1 MVRLAENKDF
11 DFVKK
16 SWTVCFDDSPE
27 FIDWNFEFNYSPK
40 NTVIA
45 EDDGIPA
52 SVMQLVPYKM
62 NLGGVSFDVRY
73 ISGVATLPEYRGR
86 GLVRRLFD
94 FGIPHM
100 KSLGC
105 DISILVPAV
114 DGMYEKFGYRKIC
127 RGMLCD
133 ANTANGF
140 AAYNT
145 IDEKLIS
152 TVQTLYRKEMTHKSV
167 YIERSTDNFRKILTD
182 LLCLSHGSVLIN
194 ERDGIPVGYAFAYP
208 KDGIYK
214 VCEICGDISLNT
226 KPAAASPVMARII
239 NPESVAAK
247 LSLELPDL
255 DAGALTEWVFDRF
268 DTQSKGYIN
277 LLL

>member
-1 MVRLAENKDF
+1 MIRLAEDRDF
-11 DFVKK
+11 DFVKN

-27 FIDWNFEFNYSPK
+27 FVDWNFEFNYSPE

-45 EDDGIPA
+45 EADGVPA

-62 NLGGVSFDVRY
+62 NLGGASLNIRY
-73 ISGVATLPEYRGR
+73 ISGVATMPEYRGR
-86 GLVRRLFD
+86 GLVRSLFD
-94 FGIPHM
+94 FCIPHM

-105 DISILVPAV
+105 DISILVPDV

-127 RGMLCD
+127 PRTLCCV
-133 ANTANGF
+133 NTIEGF

-145 IDEKLIS
+145 IDDKLIS
-152 TVQTLYRKEMTHKSV
+152 AVTQLYTKEMSNKSV
-167 YIERSTDNFRKILTD
+167 YIERTEQGFRKILTD

-194 ERDGIPVGYAFAYP
+194 EKDGIPVGYAFAYP
-208 KDGIYK
+208 KDGIYN
-214 VCEICGDISLNT
+214 VCEICGDITLDT
-226 KPAAASPVMARII
+226 KPVTASPVMARII
-239 NPESVAAK
+239 NPEGVAAK

-255 DAGALTEWVFDRF
+255 DAGKLTEWIFDRF
-268 DTQSKGYIN
+268 SSEASAYIN